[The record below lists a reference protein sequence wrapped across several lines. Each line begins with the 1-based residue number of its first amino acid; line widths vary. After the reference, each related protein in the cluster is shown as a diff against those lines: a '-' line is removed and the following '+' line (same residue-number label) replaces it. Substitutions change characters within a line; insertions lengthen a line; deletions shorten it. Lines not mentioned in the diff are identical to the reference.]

1 MEIQLKPWTIDMKD
15 GLMAIC
21 NAVDRQ
27 YLANRIP
34 YPYTEVDADWWLGM
48 VAEHEGKDGIF
59 RAILVD
65 GAIVGNI
72 TIEQKKDVYGK
83 DAEIGYLLLT
93 EAWSKGI
100 MTEAARRICEIAFS
114 ELDIIRITGL
124 VCEPN
129 TASRRV
135 MEKNGFVQEG
145 LMRNAVVKGDSIYN
159 LCIYGK
165 LR

>member
-1 MEIQLKPWTIDMKD
+1 MEIQLKPWTMDMKE

-27 YLANRIP
+27 YLANRMP
-34 YPYTEVDADWWLGM
+34 YPYTEADADWWLGM

-65 GAIVGNI
+65 GEIVGNI
-72 TIEQKKDVYGK
+72 TIEQKADVYGK
-83 DAEIGYLLLT
+83 DAEIGYLLMT

-124 VCEPN
+124 VYEPN

-135 MEKNGFVQEG
+135 LEKSGFVQEG
-145 LMRNAVVKGDSIYN
+145 LMRNAVVKGDNVYN
-159 LCIYGK
+159 LYVYGK